1 MKKVIL
7 TLTVLT
13 TLLISCNNKKTEVA
27 PATDT
32 VKAADSMSSDST
44 TVDSTQMDTTK
55 TK

>member
-7 TLTVLT
+7 TLAVLT
-13 TLLISCNNKKTEVA
+13 TLLISCNDKKTEVT

-32 VKAADSMSSDST
+32 VKVADSMSKDST
-44 TVDSTQMDTTK
+44 TVDSTQLDTTK